1 MSEQKVSPRQKSTC
15 APGPDKEPENHDEK
29 TINRGLISISSN
41 TNLVPKMTK
50 AIKIPKNMIWIG
62 QRSLSFMPQFPCNPS
77 ALHGSFITPE
87 LGDDREP
94 WNTVRGQV
102 EKLDRHDA
110 VIF

>member
-1 MSEQKVSPRQKSTC
+1 MKTSKS
-15 APGPDKEPENHDEK
+15 
-29 TINRGLISISSN
+29 GLVKISS
-41 TNLVPKMTK
+41 TIILTAKITK
-50 AIKIPKNMIWIG
+50 AIKSPKNMIWVG
-62 QRSLSFMPQFPCNPS
+62 QRSLSFMPQFPCKPP
-77 ALHGSFITPE
+77 ALHGSFITPK